1 MQKPK
6 IQLKLEDF
14 NSKLIDNVFLGS
26 NTESPYDSTLFISQ
40 QKEEICQ
47 ISGLTDFDI
56 LHIELPQELIL
67 CDGYYIDESHG
78 KLSVIIGDISKNK
91 KNTEVISNEEVEILI
106 EKGKSFVRNIF
117 ENKIGTFIDES
128 EEAQHSVVNQ
138 IYESSLRIENVN
150 FIVITNKA
158 YDTESDLICKGK
170 INKLIYST
178 AVISLIDFYDF
189 WKSKTNDFITPNIDF
204 MSLGYKLPCIS
215 LPHDYDEYKGYLVI
229 MNARALFDIYDEHE
243 TDLLQG
249 NVRFFLNATR
259 KQNKGLLDTLGG
271 NERQKFFA
279 YNNGISATAD
289 SVDFYEEDGKQ
300 YISRVDNLQIVN
312 GGQTTATIHYFGNKN
327 KDNLKLLDD
336 VYLQMKLS
344 VIKNDEKQESFVHD
358 ISRYA
363 NTQSAVT
370 FSDLDA
376 NDLFNIEF
384 EKYSREMSIPGT
396 HGEKWYFERKTSDYF
411 TTGLNLG
418 RKNSNAEI
426 KFHNEYKKFRVIKK
440 TELALILFAW
450 GFANTENTIE
460 PRPYDSALGAEKNY
474 DKFKKYREN
483 YVITLDQKFYTD
495 SISKIILARKLTLL
509 VNEGGIKQQRNHVVN
524 YTMGLMSLLCNG
536 EMKFENIW
544 NLQDI
549 SSELSAS
556 LAQLVKKVWK
566 IIQES
571 AGPINIGTWCRK
583 PECWL
588 EVKKIN
594 HVFSKNIP
602 ELNIKPTDKLDVIP
616 TKNTTSKSKTVS
628 NDNSIGLTF
637 EESLNDGG
645 FWFGMAKWAKEHNVL
660 DGASRKFVF
669 QVGAYYISKGK
680 ELSEKQ
686 INWAL
691 SCYNVAAKLG
701 YNQPENKKNSEIY
714 IKLIT
719 NQDINRTPS
728 ISRTAAE
735 DYFNLNLEHGE
746 TKEYLFIYDNQKFLV
761 DINKRKTRLEYRIF
775 INREKERLQ
784 YEEGDLLLFES
795 ENDTVKINVLKKCSL
810 DSHYERLIIMLGKN
824 THLIIDSSFNKIM

>member
-1 MQKPK
+1 M
-6 IQLKLEDF
+6 KLEDF

-26 NTESPYDSTLFISQ
+26 NPKSPYDSTLFISQ
-40 QKEEICQ
+40 QKDEICQ

-67 CDGYYIDESHG
+67 CDGYYIDEGQG
-78 KLSVIIGDISKNK
+78 KLSVLIGDISKNK

-117 ENKIGTFIDES
+117 ENTIRSLIDES
-128 EEAQHSVVNQ
+128 EEAQHSVVDE
-138 IYESSLRIENVN
+138 IFESSLRIENVN
-150 FIVITNKA
+150 FFVITNKA
-158 YDTESDLICKGK
+158 YDTESDIIGNGK

-178 AVISLIDFYDF
+178 VVISLIDFYDF
-189 WKSKTNDFITPNIDF
+189 WKSKTHDFITPNIDF
-204 MSLGYKLPCIS
+204 RSLGYKLPCIS
-215 LPHDYDEYKGYLVI
+215 LPHDYDEYKGYLIV

-289 SVDFYEEDGKQ
+289 SVSFYEEFGKL
-300 YISRVDNLQIVN
+300 YLSTVDNLQIVN
-312 GGQTTATIHYFGNKN
+312 GGQTTATIHFFGNK
-327 KDNLKLLDD
+327 KRANLILLDD

-344 VIKNDEKQESFVHD
+344 VIKNDEKQESFIHD

-376 NDLFNIEF
+376 NDFFNSEF
-384 EKYSREMSIPGT
+384 EKYSREIIIPST

-418 RKNSNAEI
+418 RKDSNSEI
-426 KFHNEYKKFRVIKK
+426 KFHNEYKKIRVIKK

-450 GFANTENTIE
+450 GFPNPENKIE

-483 YVITLDQKFYTD
+483 YIITIDQKFYTD

-509 VNEGGIKQQRNHVVN
+509 VNEVGIKQQRNHVVN
-524 YTMGLMSLLCNG
+524 YTMGLMSLLRNG
-536 EMKFENIW
+536 EIKFDYIW

-556 LAQLVKKVWK
+556 LAQLVKKVWE
-566 IIQES
+566 IIKES

-594 HVFSKNIP
+594 HVFSKHIP
-602 ELNIKPTDKLDVIP
+602 ELMINSADKTAAIP
-616 TKNTTSKSKTVS
+616 IENASSMSNNVS
-628 NDNSIGLTF
+628 RDNSIGLSF
-637 EESLNDGG
+637 EESLSDAG
-645 FWFGMAKWAKEHNVL
+645 FWFGMAKWAKEYNVL

-686 INWAL
+686 AVWAL
-691 SCYNVAAKLG
+691 SCYNETSNHG
-701 YNQPENKKNSEIY
+701 YNQPELKKNNGIDGNENVNENFYLKI
-714 IKLIT
+714 II
-719 NQDINRTPS
+719 NQDLERTPTFS
-728 ISRTAAE
+728 VEAIRDFFQVE
-735 DYFNLNLEHGE
+735 LKHGE
-746 TKEYLFIYDNQKFLV
+746 SKVITIQNLSTNNKFEIEFKL
-761 DINKRKTRLEYRIF
+761 RETRGEYRIF
-775 INREKERLQ
+775 LKDLFKEISPKEKDILIFRKTI
-784 YEEGDLLLFES
+784 
-795 ENDTVKINVLKKCSL
+795 ENIFTCEHIPTTANNYDT
-810 DSHYERLIIMLGKN
+810 H
-824 THLIIDSSFNKIM
+824 FNKFELNKNHKMFFK

>member
-1 MQKPK
+1 MK
-6 IQLKLEDF
+6 IEDF

-26 NTESPYDSTLFISQ
+26 NLESPYDSTIFISQ
-40 QKEEICQ
+40 QKDEICQ

-67 CDGYYIDESHG
+67 CDGYYIDEGQG
-78 KLSVIIGDISKNK
+78 KLSVLIGDISKNK
-91 KNTEVISNEEVEILI
+91 KNAEVISNKELEILI

-117 ENKIGTFIDES
+117 ENTIGRLIDES
-128 EEAQHSVVNQ
+128 EQAQHSVVDE

-150 FIVITNKA
+150 FFIITNKA
-158 YDTESDLICKGK
+158 YYSESDLIGNGE

-178 AVISLIDFYDF
+178 VVISLIDFYDF
-189 WKSKTNDFITPNIDF
+189 WKSKTHDFITPNIDF
-204 MSLGYKLPCIS
+204 KSLGYKLPYIS
-215 LPHDYDEYKGYLVI
+215 LSHDYDEYKGFLVV

-259 KQNKGLLDTLGG
+259 KQNKGLLNTLGG
-271 NERQKFFA
+271 SERQKFFA

-289 SVDFYEEDGKQ
+289 SVDFYEENGKQ
-300 YISRVDNLQIVN
+300 YISTIDNLQIVN
-312 GGQTTATIHYFGNKN
+312 GGQTTATIHFFGNKN
-327 KDNLKLLDD
+327 RDNLNLLDD

-344 VIKNDEKQESFVHD
+344 VIKNDEKKESFIHD

-384 EKYSREMSIPGT
+384 EKYSREISIPNT

-418 RKNSNAEI
+418 RNDSNAEI

-450 GFANTENTIE
+450 GFANPENIIE

-483 YVITLDQKFYTD
+483 FIINLDQKFYQD
-495 SISKIILARKLTLL
+495 SISKIILARKLTLI
-509 VNEGGIKQQRNHVVN
+509 VNESGIKQQRNHVVN
-524 YTMGLMSLLCNG
+524 YSMGLLSLLCDG
-536 EMKFENIW
+536 DLKFDYIW

-549 SSELSAS
+549 SSELSRD
-556 LAQLVKKVWK
+556 LAKLVKKVWT

-594 HVFSKNIP
+594 HVFLKNIP
-602 ELNIKPTDKLDVIP
+602 ELILNPTDKTEVIQS
-616 TKNTTSKSKTVS
+616 KNTTSKSNSVS
-628 NDNSIGLTF
+628 NYNSISLSF
-637 EESLNDGG
+637 EESLNDYG
-645 FWFGMAKWAKEHNVL
+645 FWFSMAKWAKEKNIL

-680 ELSEKQ
+680 SLSDKQ
-686 INWAL
+686 LAWAL
-691 SCYNVAAKLG
+691 KCYNETTKLG
-701 YNQPENKKNSEIY
+701 YNQPEIKKKSEFY

-728 ISRTAAE
+728 ISKSAAE
-735 DYFNLNLEHGE
+735 NYFNLNLDNGE
-746 TKEYLFIYDNQKFLV
+746 SCDFLFKYNNENFQIE
-761 DINKRKTRLEYRIF
+761 INKRQTRLEYRFF
-775 INREKERLQ
+775 INKERDRLK
-784 YEEGDLLLFES
+784 YDEGDILLFKS
-795 ENDTVKINVLKKCSL
+795 ENDIENITVIKKSDNINA
-810 DSHYERLIIMLGKN
+810 DSHFFDKIKEIMGNN
-824 THLIIDSSFNKIM
+824 THLIIDQSLL